1 MCYMQEPDSGE
12 KINAGEMKELSGGD
26 MIQARKLYS
35 DIFEFKP
42 QFEIVLMCNEKP
54 TIEDKTNGA
63 WRRVQVY
70 PFISRFVDDE
80 KQINIENNV
89 YKRDKSLPTKLE
101 HWRIIFMCM
110 LMKEWVS
117 MGGGI
122 DEDSIPDIIR
132 METENYKNQ
141 NDIVGQWISEDL
153 KINNGEPITFNELF
167 NAFENWFMENHNNG
181 KVDKITIKRR
191 LIDWQKKSKFS
202 FTEGYNGTERHP
214 KFNLMPLEE

>member
-1 MCYMQEPDSGE
+1 
-12 KINAGEMKELSGGD
+12 
-26 MIQARKLYS
+26 
-35 DIFEFKP
+35 
-42 QFEIVLMCNEKP
+42 
-54 TIEDKTNGA
+54 
-63 WRRVQVY
+63 
-70 PFISRFVDDE
+70 
-80 KQINIENNV
+80 
-89 YKRDKSLPTKLE
+89 
-101 HWRIIFMCM
+101 M

-153 KINNGEPITFNELF
+153 KITGENIEPITFNELF
-167 NAFENWFMENHNNG
+167 NAFENWFSDNHNNEK

-191 LIDWQKKSKFS
+191 LIDWQKKSKFT